1 MSQVVL
7 NNKVTYMSRD
17 LRDFTTTRSDTIS
30 CNILKNDMNK
40 YDLLSYLELSKSC
53 ELINHHQSI
62 NLMFVLMCE
71 LVGRQFIS
79 L

>member
-53 ELINHHQSI
+53 ELISHHQLI
-62 NLMFVLMCE
+62 NLTFVLMCE
-71 LVGRQFIS
+71 LVGR
-79 L
+79 

>member
-53 ELINHHQSI
+53 ELINHRQSI

-71 LVGRQFIS
+71 LVGR
-79 L
+79 